1 MLYYKKGN
9 NDEQTNIMI
18 NKIKNEFEK
27 LIVIK
32 LVTIRFKV
40 SILIKF

>member
-1 MLYYKKGN
+1 MV
-9 NDEQTNIMI
+9 TNIMI